1 MYKVVS
7 ERQGPSSS
15 VRILARLGQ
24 DSSLLS
30 LTAFRLWPL
39 PGTEPMA
46 QPGQLPE
53 NTVVPQLSP
62 PVCLYFKAPLQ
73 PTSSWT
79 PFTAPPGNWW
89 STLGYTAGIFA
100 SCLPRSTVKNGLCR
114 PRRPE
119 TQMTQEEKA
128 EDLKVEMSQEQVNRF
143 GSYPALASKK
153 NGKWEVLNY
162 NQYYEACR
170 KTARAMLK
178 LGLEPFHSVG
188 ILGFNSTEWVL
199 AALGAIFA
207 GGFCVGIY
215 ATNFAD
221 ACEYVITHAKVNI
234 LLVENNAQLQKILS
248 VTTAPTPPP
257 PAR

>member
-1 MYKVVS
+1 MTIP
-7 ERQGPSSS
+7 EF
-15 VRILARLGQ
+15 
-24 DSSLLS
+24 
-30 LTAFRLWPL
+30 FR
-39 PGTEPMA
+39 E
-46 QPGQLPE
+46 
-53 NTVVPQLSP
+53 S
-62 PVCLYFKAPLQ
+62 
-73 PTSSWT
+73 
-79 PFTAPPGNWW
+79 
-89 STLGYTAGIFA
+89 
-100 SCLPRSTVKNGLCR
+100 
-114 PRRPE
+114 
-119 TQMTQEEKA
+119 
-128 EDLKVEMSQEQVNRF
+128 VNRF

-170 KTARAMLK
+170 KIARAMLK